1 MMNKNKG
8 KTGIVTIKVIDV
20 TKKEHRVEISAQT
33 TGFQLKEL
41 VYKQLSK

>member
-1 MMNKNKG
+1 MMNKNKAKG
-8 KTGIVTIKVIDV
+8 GIITLKVIDV
-20 TKKEHRVEISAQT
+20 TKKEHRLEISAQT